1 MNNSYKSFKLFA
13 LIAFGFLAFTF
24 STSLNAQTFYS
35 KEQSISILKNE
46 NLTLSD
52 FIQNNHGSINANT
65 STILLNYHEAL
76 INYWAGLLAN
86 NNNTNNG
93 SDIAYA
99 INHFLYIL
107 YDNKSDSADDTATF
121 SKTEAE
127 VIRNQTLA
135 KLSH

>member
-1 MNNSYKSFKLFA
+1 MNNSYKSIKLIA

-35 KEQSISILKNE
+35 KEQCISILKNE
-46 NLTLSD
+46 NLTLND
-52 FIQNNHGSINANT
+52 YIQNNHGSINANT
-65 STILLNYHEAL
+65 STVLLNYHEAL

-86 NNNTNNG
+86 NNNSNNG

-99 INHFLYIL
+99 VNHFLNIL
-107 YDNKSDSADDTATF
+107 YDNKSDSVDNTTAFT
-121 SKTEAE
+121 KDQAE